1 MQVQAVVLTIMF
13 CEYWVLLSSIMLMMW
28 VIFGLM
34 VLSPWGLQKAG
45 FVAVGAWLE
54 ILRAEFEKVPG
65 SVRVLYVGRGGGF
78 VDQLEHLGA
87 YAVRAFCAADIGG
100 IGWGVGDS
108 FHGLAPVVVL
118 ATNFPRLVTVARS

>member
-1 MQVQAVVLTIMF
+1 
-13 CEYWVLLSSIMLMMW
+13 
-28 VIFGLM
+28 M

-54 ILRAEFEKVPG
+54 VLGAKLEEVPG

-78 VDQLEHLGA
+78 VDQLEHLSA
-87 YAVRAFCAADIGG
+87 DPVWAFGAADICG
-100 IGWGVGDS
+100 IGWGVGNS

-118 ATNFPRLVTVARS
+118 ATNWPRLVTVARS